1 MVFVLV
7 VPAPRAPRGQPRWHP
22 AGHGPAAARAAAP
35 AAPSSRPAPRRGG
48 VRGEHEQRWPAA
60 RGRAARPHVCCLHHG
75 LHMYRIHDRIGVSAR
90 SPRLSPRA
98 APRRRP
104 WGLRQSIALERSK
117 TPTAVLTNAVTLA
130 GRSLAAELLDSFWT
144 SRRGTSSA
152 HAPRPRW
159 TAYERVARDQA

>member
-1 MVFVLV
+1 METTWCSCWLS
-7 VPAPRAPRGQPRWHP
+7 PPPGPREASLGGTRLATGQRQRAQRHRPPR
-22 AGHGPAAARAAAP
+22 RAAP
-35 AAPSSRPAPRRGG
+35 PLGAAGCAGNS
-48 VRGEHEQRWPAA
+48 AA
-60 RGRAARPHVCCLHHG
+60 RAARPHVCCLHHG